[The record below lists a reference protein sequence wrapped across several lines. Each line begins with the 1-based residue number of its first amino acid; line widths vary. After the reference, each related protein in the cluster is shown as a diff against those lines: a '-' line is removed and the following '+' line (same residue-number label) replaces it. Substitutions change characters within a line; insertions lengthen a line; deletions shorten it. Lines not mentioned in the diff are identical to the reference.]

1 MLTDENK
8 RNVFVRWLAIVVKTV
23 NTRINNREVIY
34 EGENAA
40 LREEKLKEV
49 SKEYEK
55 KYSKELNLN
64 LAKINPE

>member
-1 MLTDENK
+1 M
-8 RNVFVRWLAIVVKTV
+8 KTV
-23 NTRINNREVIY
+23 NMRIDNHEVIY
-34 EGENAA
+34 EGDNAA

-64 LAKINPE
+64 LSKINPE